1 MQRWM
6 AILWSS
12 FLMAG
17 IAEGV
22 FFSLINPQELYL
34 LGQVVDYPPI
44 MTYSVGFFAFWGL
57 CAASSWLTCYV
68 VCSSGKTNQCI
79 PHCQQN
85 RGSGS
90 IQRG

>member
-22 FFSLINPQELYL
+22 FFSLFNPQELYL
-34 LGQVVDYPPI
+34 LGEVVEYPPLA
-44 MTYSVGFFAFWGL
+44 TYSIGFFAFWTL
-57 CAASSWLTCYV
+57 CAASSWLTCCV
-68 VCSSGKTNQCI
+68 VCSAGKTSQCI
-79 PHCQQN
+79 SNCGQRPI
-85 RGSGS
+85 SGP